1 MRYPDPG
8 LDLDDLFLFEA
19 KRRVMKDR
27 TVSLH
32 GIRLRGA
39 GGRGLR
45 RPLERDPARVLDD
58 VLDGF
63 ISAETAER
71 NYGVVVVAG
80 SHVDAV
86 ATESARA
93 ARRTPAP

>member
-1 MRYPDPG
+1 
-8 LDLDDLFLFEA
+8 
-19 KRRVMKDR
+19 MKDR

-39 GGRGLR
+39 GGYGD
-45 RPLERDPARVLDD
+45 PVERDSARVLDD
-58 VLDGF
+58 MLDGF
-63 ISAETAER
+63 ISAETEER
-71 NYGVVVVAG
+71 DYGVVVVAG

-93 ARRTPAP
+93 ARRTRAP